1 MHDCDVL
8 VIGGGPAG
16 ATCASLLKRYRPEAR
31 VVVLE
36 RDTFPRFHV
45 GETLV
50 SEINRVL
57 VESGAYPKVDAAGFV
72 RKYGAT
78 FKWGLGDA
86 RWDFLFGE
94 LEPLRPAEERHGPV
108 QTTYTWHVDRAR
120 FDDILLRHAES
131 LGADVRH
138 GEHVVGLL
146 HEDGRVVGV
155 RLASGQELRAR
166 WVVDATG
173 QAGLLG
179 SVRDRAYDPHLKNIA
194 FWGYWR
200 GADLVEAW
208 CGGERSRAFICA
220 HEVGWTWLFPIRDD
234 LVSVGVVTSVARWKE
249 QEGGDADAFYREALA
264 SSPELSHILRD
275 AELVRYEADGPM
287 LYRITDYSYL
297 SGSIYQPGL
306 LRTGDAAGFVDP
318 ILSVGCFL
326 GLTSARH
333 LAYALNT
340 LMDPANTLS
349 EERVLSSYQ
358 AQVSDTILAFR
369 ELTYFFYRFTERPDA
384 WWQHARGLVAH
395 AGLPRRATDKQAFL
409 MFATGFAARRSV
421 YREPTQAFDEPF
433 FLDAFRRLVDPEGP
447 TEVPETHLAH
457 DAVVAMRGEPT
468 LVDAAVPHDGH
479 GRMMPAIR
487 VELPPDPEFPGERL
501 IRRIHVPVSMGPLF
515 SLVDGRR
522 TVEELGDALHTR
534 LGVGEEHRRSV
545 RRYTRQVLEE
555 LVGRGL
561 AGV

>member
-1 MHDCDVL
+1 MNDCDVL
-8 VIGGGPAG
+8 IIGGGPAG
-16 ATCASLLKRYRPEAR
+16 ATCAALLKRYRPETS
-31 VVVLE
+31 VIVIE

-78 FKWGLGDA
+78 FKWGTHDA
-86 RWDFLFGE
+86 MWDFLFGE
-94 LEPLRPAEERHGPV
+94 LEPLRPAEERLGPV
-108 QTTYTWHVDRAR
+108 QTTYTWHVDRAI
-120 FDDILLRHAES
+120 FDQILLEHAAS

-138 GEHVVGLL
+138 KEHVVDLL
-146 HEDGRVVGV
+146 REGDRVVGV
-155 RLASGQELRAR
+155 RLATGQELRAR

-179 SVRDRAYDPHLKNIA
+179 SVRERNYDPFLKNIA
-194 FWGYWR
+194 FWGYWKGENAIER
-200 GADLVEAW
+200 FG
-208 CGGERSRAFICA
+208 GGEQSRAFICA
-220 HEVGWTWLFPIRDD
+220 HKVGWTWLFPIRPD
-234 LVSVGVVTSVARWKE
+234 LLSVGVVTSVPRWKE
-249 QEGGDADAFYREALA
+249 SEAGGVEAFYRDALA
-264 SSPELSHILRD
+264 TSPELLQVLEG
-275 AELVRYEADGPM
+275 AELVRYEEDGPM

-297 SGSIYQPGL
+297 SGTISQPGL

-340 LMDPANTLS
+340 LLDPNNRMS

-369 ELTYFFYRFTERPDA
+369 ELTYFFYRYNERPDA
-384 WWQHARGLVAH
+384 WWQHARSLVAH
-395 AGLPRRATDKQAFL
+395 AGLPRRATDKHAFL

-421 YREPTQAFDEPF
+421 YREPGQAFDEPF

-447 TEVPETHLAH
+447 QEVPETHLRH
-457 DAVVAMRGEPT
+457 DAVVSLRGAPALSE
-468 LVDAAVPHDGH
+468 AAVPYDGH
-479 GRMMPAIR
+479 GRMMPALR
-487 VELPPDPEFPGERL
+487 VEFPPDPEFPGERL
-501 IRRIHVPVSMGPLF
+501 IRRVHVPVSMGPLF
-515 SLVDGRR
+515 DLIDGQR
-522 TVEELGDALHTR
+522 TVEQLGDALFVR
-534 LGVGEEHRRSV
+534 LGVAEEHRRSV
-545 RRYTRQVLEE
+545 RSYSRQVLEE

-561 AGV
+561 AAA